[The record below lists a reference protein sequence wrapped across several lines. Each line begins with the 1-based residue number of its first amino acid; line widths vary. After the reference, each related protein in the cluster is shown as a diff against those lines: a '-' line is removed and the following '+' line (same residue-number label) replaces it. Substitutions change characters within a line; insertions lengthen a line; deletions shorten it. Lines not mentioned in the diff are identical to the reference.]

1 MLFKPNQF
9 SESIEKLNDNFEAVI
24 SAHNLEHCNDMEA
37 TLFAILKKINSKG
50 SLYLSFPCEE
60 SVLFP
65 KREGTLNYYD
75 DPTHK
80 NKPPNFKLILDIIE
94 KNGFTVE
101 VKVKRYRPF
110 LLHIVGL
117 LIEPISTIRKK
128 VMFGTW
134 EKWGFESII
143 IAKKN

>member
-1 MLFKPNQF
+1 MLQTP
-9 SESIEKLNDNFEAVI
+9 
-24 SAHNLEHCNDMEA
+24 
-37 TLFAILKKINSKG
+37 ILYQYI
-50 SLYLSFPCEE
+50 LL
-60 SVLFP
+60 
-65 KREGTLNYYD
+65 
-75 DPTHK
+75 
-80 NKPPNFKLILDIIE
+80 FKLILDIIE